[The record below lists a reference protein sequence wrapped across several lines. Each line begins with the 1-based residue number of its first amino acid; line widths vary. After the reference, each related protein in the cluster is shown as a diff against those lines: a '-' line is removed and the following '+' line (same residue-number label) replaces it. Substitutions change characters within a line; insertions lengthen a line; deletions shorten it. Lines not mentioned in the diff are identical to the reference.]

1 MATCRRV
8 DGNVLVHG
16 RGEHRRQHSLRQ
28 VPFVLHLLGWSSA
41 AQSPAG
47 PQSSSHQAHTPHPVG
62 PLQEVSCSLNFGSHT
77 GRGKLSLANPRYSG
91 LRGDW
96 LSGGFRWERDVV
108 RLEKLVLQQRSSR
121 WVEQMRWAISDGLQV
136 VTRLVTALA
145 KRMEKMQ

>member
-1 MATCRRV
+1 MATCRWG
-8 DGNVLVHG
+8 DGNVFVHG

-28 VPFVLHLLGWSSA
+28 TRLCCICWVGA
-41 AQSPAG
+41 ALPRV
-47 PQSSSHQAHTPHPVG
+47 HQPIKAAHTRHALPHPVG

-121 WVEQMRWAISDGLQV
+121 WVEQMRW
-136 VTRLVTALA
+136 
-145 KRMEKMQ
+145 